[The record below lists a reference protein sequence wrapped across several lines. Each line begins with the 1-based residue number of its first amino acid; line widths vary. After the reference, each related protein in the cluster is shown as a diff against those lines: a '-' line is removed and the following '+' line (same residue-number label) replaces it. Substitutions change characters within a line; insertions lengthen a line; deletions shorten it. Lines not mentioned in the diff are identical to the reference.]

1 MDIQQSLT
9 AIFEPAEEGGFI
21 AYIAEIEGANS
32 QGETLE
38 EAKANLLEALEMILD
53 VRREL
58 AQKNAKPIN
67 VYQEK
72 IQLVA

>member
-38 EAKANLLEALEMILD
+38 EAKANLLEALEMVL
-53 VRREL
+53 ETNTQL
-58 AQKNAKPIN
+58 A
-67 VYQEK
+67 
-72 IQLVA
+72 